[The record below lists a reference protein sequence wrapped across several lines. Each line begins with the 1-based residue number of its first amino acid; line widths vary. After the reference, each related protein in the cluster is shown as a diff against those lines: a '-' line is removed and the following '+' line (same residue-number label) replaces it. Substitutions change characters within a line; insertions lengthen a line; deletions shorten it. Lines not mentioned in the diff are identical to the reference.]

1 MVLLSDI
8 SEVSDVPA
16 SSELLADIGWVEYID
31 LDRWVIEDLNDYR
44 SLTHSSSFTQEEI
57 IIWIRLKTV
66 NV

>member
-1 MVLLSDI
+1 MNDQNIANNYLLEEWFYYLRFL

-44 SLTHSSSFTQEEI
+44 SLTHSLI
-57 IIWIRLKTV
+57 
-66 NV
+66 